1 MSVQMILL
9 ECKQLLRSRWIQIVT
24 ILFAI
29 VFTAILMIQHLA
41 LPETNGFTR
50 QTASLLNIL
59 LFLLPLFMLTIG
71 SMNIASDKET
81 GWLGLLRT
89 YPLTMGQ
96 YVLTKYMALCFVFA
110 GIILFVFATALFVG
124 SFFGG
129 LKLPLFSIGITALI
143 LFIFNGVSVLVGS
156 MAKSRLHALAM
167 GLGVWS
173 VVSLLFSY
181 IIMAIGTV
189 SSENFLQK
197 LVVATIHI
205 NPLEWIRYGYF
216 VFSEQTAVLG
226 PAFYGISK
234 FYSSPPGFIFFV
246 FISSLWVVGS
256 LVTATIILKIR
267 GKRI

>member
-1 MSVQMILL
+1 MNMQMILL

-41 LPETNGFTR
+41 LPDTTGFTR
-50 QTASLLNIL
+50 QTASLINIL

-89 YPLTMGQ
+89 YPLTMGR
-96 YVLTKYMALCFVFA
+96 YVLTKYISLCLVFA
-110 GIILFVFATALFVG
+110 GIILFVFAVAMFVG

-129 LKLPLFSIGITALI
+129 VRLPLFAIGITSLV
-143 LFIFNGVSVLVGS
+143 LFLFNGVSILVGS

-173 VVSLLFSY
+173 VVTLLFSY
-181 IIMAIGTV
+181 IVMAIGTV
-189 SSENFLQK
+189 TSENFLQK
-197 LVVATIHI
+197 LVIATIHL
-205 NPLEWIRYGYF
+205 NPLEWVRYGYF
-216 VFSEQTAVLG
+216 VFSQQTAVLG
-226 PAFYGISK
+226 PAFYDISQ
-234 FYSSPPGFIFFV
+234 FYSSPPGLV
-246 FISSLWVVGS
+246 FYVLISCLWVVGT
-256 LVTATIILKIR
+256 LIAATIILKIR
-267 GKRI
+267 GKRV

>member
-1 MSVQMILL
+1 MILL
-9 ECKQLLRSRWIQIVT
+9 ECKQLIRSRWIQIVT
-24 ILFAI
+24 ILFTI

-41 LPETNGFTR
+41 LPDTTGFTR

-71 SMNIASDKET
+71 SMNIASDKES

-89 YPLTMGQ
+89 YPLKLWS
-96 YVLTKYMALCFVFA
+96 YIVTKYIALCLVFA
-110 GIILFVFATALFVG
+110 SIVLFVFAVSLFVG

-129 LKLPLFSIGITALI
+129 LKLPLFAIGITMLI
-143 LFIFNGVSVLVGS
+143 LFIFNAISVLVGS
-156 MAKSRLHALAM
+156 IAKSRLHALAL

-173 VVSLLFSY
+173 LVSLLWSY
-181 IIMAIGTV
+181 ILMAIGTI
-189 SSENFLQK
+189 SSENLLQK
-197 LVVATIHI
+197 LVIVSIHF

-234 FYSSPPGFIFFV
+234 FYSSPPGFVFFIV
-246 FISSLWVVGS
+246 ISGLWVAIS
-256 LVTATIILKIR
+256 LIGATMILKWR
-267 GKRI
+267 GKRV